1 MVLEFG
7 FVVSIVTVTV
17 TVIVIVIVIAVVDVD
32 VDVPVLVPTSLQSSV
47 YKPPASVSGRLGVRK

>member
-17 TVIVIVIVIAVVDVD
+17 TVIVIVIVIAVAVA
-32 VDVPVLVPTSLQSSV
+32 DVPVLVPTSLQSSV
-47 YKPPASVSGRLGVRK
+47 YKPPASVSGRLRGRK